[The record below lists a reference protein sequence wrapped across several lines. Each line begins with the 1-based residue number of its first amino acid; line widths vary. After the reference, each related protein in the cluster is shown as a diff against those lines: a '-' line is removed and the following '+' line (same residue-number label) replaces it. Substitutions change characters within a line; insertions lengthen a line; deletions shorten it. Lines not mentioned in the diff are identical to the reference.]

1 MSPACCHESKMKF
14 TCSCSGKFGTEMSW
28 WQGPYL
34 RNLGCWGQHCS
45 CTTIRLGSAASLLPF
60 QVLVPGALPR
70 KHPVRKF
77 PRQHHLL
84 PGSLTPP
91 PLAGQGTVADTL
103 SVSTAKDPCPRD
115 GGVVGL
121 STHFVVRMKQ
131 VNSLKSLRT
140 VPVDNKWSM
149 NAYYELLLW
158 VHFLTGKTFFKKR
171 IHRRSLVA

>member
-1 MSPACCHESKMKF
+1 M
-14 TCSCSGKFGTEMSW
+14 
-28 WQGPYL
+28 
-34 RNLGCWGQHCS
+34 
-45 CTTIRLGSAASLLPF
+45 
-60 QVLVPGALPR
+60 LVPGALPR

-77 PRQHHLL
+77 PPQHHLL

-140 VPVDNKWSM
+140 VPVDNKWSV
-149 NAYYELLLW
+149 NAYYELLL
-158 VHFLTGKTFFKKR
+158 
-171 IHRRSLVA
+171 